1 MAFEFKLP
9 DIGEG
14 VVEGE
19 IIKWL
24 ISPGS
29 VVAEDQPMVEVMTDK
44 ATVEIPSPVRGKV
57 LKTIGAEGEVVEV
70 GATMVVIETDE
81 DGKPATPE
89 VANRPAAPVVASGS
103 PPAVSP
109 SPSRSSRKALATP
122 AVRKFAREQNVE
134 ISRVSGTGPGGRITR
149 EDIESY
155 LRGPAATP
163 TAPAQKRAT
172 RRPSPL
178 QDVDSIPYRG
188 LRKKIGDHLVASKR
202 FAPHYTYVE
211 EVDATQLVELRK
223 RYQELNPK
231 RRLTYLPFLMKAVVR
246 GLKAYPIVN
255 STLDEDQQVIL
266 LKKRYN
272 IGVAVATDQGLIVP
286 VVKDVDRKGLLQIS
300 DEIAELS
307 EQARQGKVK
316 LEDLRDG
323 TFTITSLGFLGGVM
337 ATPVINYP
345 EVAILG
351 VHKISPRPVVR
362 DGQIVIR
369 EMMNLSAS
377 LDHRIVD
384 GAVGARFMHAVIPY
398 IENPGLLAVE

>member
-81 DGKPATPE
+81 DGKSAAAE
-89 VANRPAAPVVASGS
+89 VANRTAAEVVASGPPPSSS
-103 PPAVSP
+103 P
-109 SPSRSSRKALATP
+109 PSRSSRKALATP
-122 AVRKFAREQNVE
+122 AVRKFAREQNIE
-134 ISRVSGTGPGGRITR
+134 INRVNGTGPGGRITR

-155 LRGPAATP
+155 LRGPAPATP
-163 TAPAQKRAT
+163 GAPAPKRAAS
-172 RRPSPL
+172 RPSPL
-178 QDVDSIPYRG
+178 QDVESIPYRG

-211 EVDATQLVELRK
+211 EVDVTQLVELRK
-223 RYQELNPK
+223 RYQELNPE

-323 TFTITSLGFLGGVM
+323 TFTITSLGFLGGVL

-369 EMMNLSAS
+369 QMMNLSAS

-384 GAVGARFMHAVIPY
+384 GAVGAQFMHAVIPY
-398 IENPGLLAVE
+398 IENPGLLAVQ